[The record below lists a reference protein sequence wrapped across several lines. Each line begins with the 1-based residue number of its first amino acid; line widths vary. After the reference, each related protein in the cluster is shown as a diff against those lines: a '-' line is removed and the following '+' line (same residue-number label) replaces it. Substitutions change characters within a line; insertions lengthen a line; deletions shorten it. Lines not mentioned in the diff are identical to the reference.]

1 MKSTSKQTSH
11 CSSYCTKKTRRHPG
25 EEDARVREKTFY
37 FVTFSFPE
45 QQRSRQ
51 SVKKQ
56 QSRQKR
62 KLEKTGTKLNEVIFF
77 YYF

>member
-45 QQRSRQ
+45 QLRSRQ
-51 SVKKQ
+51 SVKK